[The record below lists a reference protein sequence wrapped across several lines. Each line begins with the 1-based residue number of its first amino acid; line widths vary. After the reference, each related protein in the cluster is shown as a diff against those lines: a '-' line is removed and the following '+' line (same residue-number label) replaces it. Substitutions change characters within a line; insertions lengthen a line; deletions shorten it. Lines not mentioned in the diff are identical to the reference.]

1 MKISKLTKVMTFKN
15 YKELCIFLG
24 IKVMT
29 STNSKKAQFK
39 ELERYCTY
47 TKQGQKIII
56 TEIFEE
62 PLDKED
68 LRIIGT
74 HSKYVEH
81 IKFLT
86 LHLLSEIEEHR
97 LLITK
102 DRLLELLGMVNNK
115 YLHKEESKKILL
127 KQEGMNKFYINHFF
141 MRANNNLTRIL
152 FDALN
157 SLKRRFLITLNDD
170 IIIIVRLDINNV
182 EVHTE
187 ATIDEKA
194 IIASAKYKVL
204 LDMNLNSM
212 MQVIFKFKTEEFY
225 NRSNKILKTEHN
237 IEYCYKQIELIFTK
251 EDVLNE
257 LSILELKRHRK
268 ELNIK
273 VVDTI
278 NVNTWNV
285 YHKQIKDYDEKLMD
299 FILNERPAIGRYT
312 EGQFTGFKLRDDFP
326 EIQMELCD
334 YLIKLP
340 D

>member
-1 MKISKLTKVMTFKN
+1 MKISKLSEGMTFKN
-15 YKELCIFLG
+15 YKELCLFLG
-24 IKVMT
+24 IKPMT

-47 TKQGQKIII
+47 TKQGQKITIN
-56 TEIFEE
+56 EIFLE

-74 HSKYVEH
+74 HSKYVDH

-86 LHLLSEIEEHR
+86 LNLLSEIEEHR
-97 LLITK
+97 ILLTK
-102 DRLLELLGMVNNK
+102 DRLLEALGMVNNR

-127 KQEGMNKFYINHFF
+127 KQDGMNKFYINHFF
-141 MRANNNLTRIL
+141 MRANNSLTRIL
-152 FDALN
+152 FDSLN
-157 SLKRRFLITLNDD
+157 SLKRRFLITFEE
-170 IIIIVRLDINNV
+170 IITIVRLNSNNI

-187 ATIDEKA
+187 ATIEEKA
-194 IIASAKYKVL
+194 IVASAKYKVL

-225 NRSNKILKTEHN
+225 RRSNKILKTEHN
-237 IEYCYKQIELIFTK
+237 IEYTYKQIELIFTK

-257 LSILELKRHRK
+257 LSIIELKRHKK